1 MRNCL
6 ALFCKHWKG
15 TLSCAMPQ
23 STTNRAFPSCIPTAA
38 VVLESLV
45 CCFGF
50 KLVAHSRARSDLQE
64 HRLCLARSVD
74 VLEHLQRILRLV
86 AA

>member
-1 MRNCL
+1 M
-6 ALFCKHWKG
+6 
-15 TLSCAMPQ
+15 
-23 STTNRAFPSCIPTAA
+23 
-38 VVLESLV
+38 VLEPLV
-45 CCFGF
+45 RCFGF

-86 AA
+86 AASRSAFGAPLLRRCTTPTPRPPPYPFLQMR